1 MVMSASD
8 LVLNQLSEEQ
18 ALRER
23 RKELAELESRSPK
36 VRRSLRTCNPACAR
50 SRVAT

>member
-1 MVMSASD
+1 MIMSASD

-23 RKELAELESRSPK
+23 REELSELESRLSEIL
-36 VRRSLRTCNPACAR
+36 RRLQERF
-50 SRVAT
+50 

>member
-23 RKELAELESRSPK
+23 REELSELESRLYEGEAELANLQS
-36 VRRSLRTCNPACAR
+36 SLRAFEGR
-50 SRVAT
+50 S